1 MTAMVR
7 AMVKATTYQDLHAEG
22 ERLRQLLLRR
32 QVHDRE
38 IERLARE
45 VRIWQLRCAVAI
57 AVRNPRLVPDFR
69 ARAGALQQLVGRDWQ
84 PEADW
89 RARLTELVSSWLG
102 AVAWAADQ
110 PREGD

>member
-1 MTAMVR
+1 MVR
-7 AMVKATTYQDLHAEG
+7 ATTYQDLQVEG
-22 ERLRQLLLRR
+22 ERVRQLLLRR
-32 QVHDRE
+32 QVDDRE

-45 VRIWQLRCAVAI
+45 IRIWQLRCAVAI

-69 ARAGALQQLVGRDWQ
+69 ARAGALQQLVGRDWH

-89 RARLTELVSSWLG
+89 QAQLTELATSWLG
-102 AVAWAADQ
+102 AVAWAAAQ

>member
-1 MTAMVR
+1 MVR
-7 AMVKATTYQDLHAEG
+7 ATTYQDLQVEG
-22 ERLRQLLLRR
+22 ERVRQLLLRR
-32 QVHDRE
+32 QVDDRE

-45 VRIWQLRCAVAI
+45 IRIWQLRCAVAI
-57 AVRNPRLVPDFR
+57 AVRNPRRVPDFR

>member
-1 MTAMVR
+1 MVR
-7 AMVKATTYQDLHAEG
+7 ATTYQDLQVEG
-22 ERLRQLLLRR
+22 ERVRQLLLRR
-32 QVHDRE
+32 QVDDRE

-45 VRIWQLRCAVAI
+45 IRIWQLRCAVAI
-57 AVRNPRLVPDFR
+57 AVRNPCLVPDFR

-84 PEADW
+84 PEANW
-89 RARLTELVSSWLG
+89 QAQLTELASSWLA